1 MTAKKGNGGS
11 PESDAPRAKRNAEE
25 TGLTPSEAPAPP
37 REELESLRKERDEL
51 RDQLLRRRADFENFK
66 KRVDRDREQARQD
79 TLADVFQALIP
90 ILDNFDRALLA
101 AGPEGSLREGVELIR
116 RQILAVLEAN
126 GVVVQDPTGQ
136 PFDPELH
143 QALSHEAV
151 PGYADGT
158 VVEVFQK
165 AYFLG
170 GRLLRPAL
178 VKVAKGG
185 AASPED
191 GAVHLR

>member
-1 MTAKKGNGGS
+1 MKAKKGNGGS
-11 PESDAPRAKRNAEE
+11 PEALAPEPKPAAEE
-25 TGLTPSEAPAPP
+25 TGLTPAGAATPL
-37 REELESLRKERDEL
+37 REELDALRKERDEL

-66 KRVDRDREQARQD
+66 KRVERDREQARQD

-90 ILDNFDRALLA
+90 ILDNFDRALAA
-101 AGPEGSLREGVELIR
+101 AGPEGSLREGVELTR
-116 RQILAVLEAN
+116 RQILGVLEAS

-136 PFDPELH
+136 PFDPEVH

-170 GRLLRPAL
+170 SRLLRPAL

-185 AASPED
+185 AASPEKE
-191 GAVHLR
+191 AVH

>member
-1 MTAKKGNGGS
+1 MSAKKGNGGS
-11 PESDAPRAKRNAEE
+11 DDEAARAGREES
-25 TGLTPSEAPAPP
+25 GLTPVAEPAPT
-37 REELESLRKERDEL
+37 REELDALRLERDEL

-66 KRVDRDREQARQD
+66 KRVERDREQARQEA
-79 TLADVFQALIP
+79 LAGVFQALVP
-90 ILDNFDRALLA
+90 ILDNFDRALA
-101 AGPEGSLREGVELIR
+101 AAAPEGSLREGVELIR
-116 RQILAVLEAN
+116 RQILAVLEAS

-136 PFDPELH
+136 PFDPEIH

-170 GRLLRPAL
+170 SRLLRPAL

-185 AASPED
+185 AASPENE
-191 GAVHLR
+191 AVH